1 MKSKQEDLARTPK
14 QLGSVIQRQR
24 RAKDLTQAQLGER
37 AGLRQETISN
47 IERGE
52 SGRLESLL
60 AVLAA
65 LDLELFVRPR
75 SHSEPSDIA
84 DVF

>member
-1 MKSKQEDLARTPK
+1 MSEDLARTPK
-14 QLGSVIQRQR
+14 QLGAVIQRQR
-24 RAKDLTQAQLGER
+24 RTRGLTQTELGER
-37 AGLRQETISN
+37 AGLRQATISQ

-52 SGRLESLL
+52 NARLESLL

-65 LDLELFVRPR
+65 LNLELTVRPR
-75 SHSEPSDIA
+75 SRVEASDIE

>member
-1 MKSKQEDLARTPK
+1 MSEDLARTAK
-14 QLGSVIQRQR
+14 QLGAVIQRQR
-24 RAKDLTQAQLGER
+24 RVMNITQTQLGER
-37 AGLRQETISN
+37 AGLRQATISQ

-52 SGRLESLL
+52 NARLESLL

-65 LDLELFVRPR
+65 LDLELTVRPR
-75 SHSEPSDIA
+75 SRAEPSDIG

>member
-1 MKSKQEDLARTPK
+1 MSEDLAHTPK
-14 QLGSVIQRQR
+14 HLGAVIQRQR
-24 RAKDLTQAQLGER
+24 REKSFTQGELGER

-52 SGRLESLL
+52 NARLESPV

-65 LDLELFVRPR
+65 LDLELTLRPR
-75 SHSEPSDIA
+75 SRAEPSDIA
-84 DVF
+84 DMF

>member
-1 MKSKQEDLARTPK
+1 VDQLARTQK
-14 QLGSVIQRQR
+14 QLGAVIQRQR
-24 RAKDLTQAQLGER
+24 REKRLTQKELGER

-52 SGRLESLL
+52 NARLESLL

-65 LDLELFVRPR
+65 LDLELTVRPR
-75 SHSEPSDIA
+75 SRAEPSDIA

>member
-1 MKSKQEDLARTPK
+1 MDQLARTQK
-14 QLGSVIQRQR
+14 QLGAVIQRQR
-24 RAKDLTQAQLGER
+24 REKRLTQKELGER

-52 SGRLESLL
+52 NARLESLL

-65 LDLELFVRPR
+65 LDLELTVRPR
-75 SHSEPSDIA
+75 SRAEPSDIA